1 VTAPLT
7 GKRRAAATAAL
18 RLESARAQAGP
29 GPAGDAGS
37 RPGVDR
43 RMRATTVQRELWLAV
58 HLPQLMLESLGEA
71 GSLLLRSARPAGQA
85 LEQSAS
91 PLAIVEQQRGSRV
104 VCACNASAARAGIA
118 AGMALNSALA
128 LLPELEVR
136 ARAERREH
144 ALLEALAEW
153 GLGFTPR
160 ASLERPDAVL
170 LELRGSL
177 QLFGGV
183 AALLERMRAELRA
196 AGLSPS
202 LAMTPAPLASLWFAY
217 AGVETRLR
225 RSDSLAGR
233 LAALPIACT
242 RWPQRS
248 LELLGNMGVRTLGD
262 CMRLPRD
269 GFARRLDPRMLQM
282 LDRAT
287 GRLPDP
293 RQAFAARERFLA
305 VRELEPELGDVNRLE
320 TATTTMLG
328 ELCDF
333 LRRRGCAIQSLEFRL
348 RHRAAP
354 VTRLSLRFA
363 QVSAQHEDMAVLLH
377 ERLLQLTLPGPVHA
391 LQLRSG
397 PLTPARGET
406 GTLLREARHA
416 APRCGALRLV
426 ERLRAR
432 LGVDAVQSLRPVAEH
447 RPESAWRL
455 MEPVIAQSS
464 AREPKRQSRGES
476 LQQPGAF
483 HGARPLWLLGEP
495 QLLPGTRP
503 GFDGEL
509 VLEEGPERIES
520 GWWDGRDVT
529 RDYYVARNPAGVR
542 LWVYRE
548 RGPGGRWFLQGV
560 FG

>member
-1 VTAPLT
+1 MTAPLA
-7 GKRRAAATAAL
+7 GKRRAAAKGAL
-18 RLESARAQAGP
+18 RLESARMQTGSR
-29 GPAGDAGS
+29 PAGDAGS
-37 RPGVDR
+37 RSGDDC
-43 RMRATTVQRELWLAV
+43 RMRATAAQRELWLAV

-71 GSLLLRSARPAGQA
+71 GSMLRRSGRPAGRP
-85 LEQSAS
+85 LEQAAS
-91 PLAIVEQQRGSRV
+91 PLAIVDQQRGSRI
-104 VCACNASAARAGIA
+104 VCACNVPAARAGIH

-128 LLPELEVR
+128 LLPELEVQ
-136 ARAERREH
+136 ARAERRERE
-144 ALLEALAEW
+144 LLEALAEW
-153 GLGFTPR
+153 ALGFTSR

-170 LELRGSL
+170 LELCGSL
-177 QLFGGV
+177 RLFGGV

-202 LAMTPAPLASLWFAY
+202 LALTPAPLASLWFAY

-225 RSDSLAGR
+225 RPDSLVGR
-233 LAALPIACT
+233 LAALPLACT

-269 GFARRLDPRMLQM
+269 GFARRLGPQMLQM

-293 RQAFAARERFLA
+293 RSAFAARERFRT
-305 VRELEPELGDVNRLE
+305 VRELEPEVGDVDRLE
-320 TATTTMLG
+320 SATSKMLV

-333 LRRRGCAIQSLEFRL
+333 LRQRGCAIQSLEFRL
-348 RHRAAP
+348 RHRVAP
-354 VTRLSLRFA
+354 ATRLSLHFA
-363 QVSAQHEDMAVLLH
+363 QVTAQHEDMAVLLH
-377 ERLLQLTLPGPVHA
+377 ERLLQLALPGPVHA
-391 LQLRSG
+391 LRLRSG
-397 PLTPARGET
+397 PLNPAQGET
-406 GTLLREARHA
+406 ATLLRDARHA

-432 LGVDAVQSLRPVAEH
+432 LGVDAVQSLSPVAEH

-455 MEPVIAQSS
+455 IEPVIAQSS
-464 AREPKRQSRGES
+464 TREPKRQGRGES
-476 LQQPGAF
+476 PQQPGAF

-503 GFDGEL
+503 GFGGEL

>member
-1 VTAPLT
+1 MTAPLA
-7 GKRRAAATAAL
+7 GKHRVAATAAL
-18 RLESARAQAGP
+18 RLEPARTQTSP
-29 GPAGDAGS
+29 GPADDTGS
-37 RPGVDR
+37 RVGDDR
-43 RMRATTVQRELWLAV
+43 RMRARAVRRELWLAV

-71 GSLLLRSARPAGQA
+71 GSLLLRGGRPEGRVLQQA
-85 LEQSAS
+85 AS
-91 PLAIVEQQRGSRV
+91 PLAIVDQQRGSRI
-104 VCACNASAARAGIA
+104 VCACNDSATRAGIQ

-136 ARAERREH
+136 ARAERRER
-144 ALLEALAEW
+144 ALLEALAGW

-160 ASLERPDAVL
+160 VSLERPDAVL

-183 AALLERMRAELRA
+183 AALLQRMRAELQA
-196 AGLSPS
+196 AGLAPL
-202 LAMTPAPLASLWFAY
+202 LALTPAPLASLWFAY

-242 RWPQRS
+242 RWPERS
-248 LELLGNMGVRTLGD
+248 LELLGDMGVRTLGD

-269 GFARRLDPRMLQM
+269 GLARRLGPQMLQM

-293 RQAFAARERFLA
+293 RPAFVAREHFRA
-305 VRELEPELGDVNRLE
+305 VRQLEPEVGDVGRLE
-320 TATTTMLG
+320 IAATTMLG

-333 LRRRGCAIQSLEFRL
+333 LRRRGCVIQSLEFRL

-354 VTRLSLRFA
+354 ATRLPLHFA
-363 QVSAQHEDMAVLLH
+363 QPTARHEDIAVLLH
-377 ERLLQLTLPGPVHA
+377 ERLLQLALSGPVRA
-391 LQLRSG
+391 LQLQSG
-397 PLTPARGET
+397 PLTPARSET
-406 GTLLREARHA
+406 GVLLREARHA
-416 APRCGALRLV
+416 ASPGDALRLV

-432 LGVDAVQSLRPVAEH
+432 LGVAAVQSLRPLAEH
-447 RPESAWRL
+447 RPESAWCL
-455 MEPVIAQSS
+455 MEPVIRPSGTS
-464 AREPKRQSRGES
+464 ASQRQVRDEA
-476 LQQPGAF
+476 LQQPWAL
-483 HGARPLWLLGEP
+483 HGTRPLWLLGEP
-495 QLLPGTRP
+495 QLLPGKRP
-503 GFDGEL
+503 DFGGEL